1 MPKTWEDPNAV
12 HPDTGAKGDN
22 DPLDALE
29 IGEQVSHAGEIKRLK
44 PLGVMGLL
52 DGGETDWKIIV
63 IDVKDPLAPLLEE
76 LGNIERYF
84 PGLLRATRDWF
95 RLYNVP
101 DGKPE
106 NEVVFGGEFKN
117 KEQVFIL

>member
-1 MPKTWEDPNAV
+1 MPKTWEDPNTV

-29 IGEQVSHAGEIKRLK
+29 IGEQVSHAGEIKRAK

-63 IDVKDPLAPLLEE
+63 IDVKDPLAPSLED
-76 LGNIERYF
+76 LGDIERHF
-84 PGLLRATRDWF
+84 PGLLRATRDLF
-95 RLYNVP
+95 RLYKVP

-106 NEVVFGGEFKN
+106 NKVALGCEFKN
-117 KEQVFIL
+117 KE